1 MKPLLASLL
10 LPFVRLV
17 QGLAPLTRLWAWTR
31 LRAHVPDLPA
41 DCVVL
46 GTPEVQG
53 TGRLR
58 CGHRLYLY
66 RELHL
71 ETQGDG
77 EIVLGND
84 VVLSRGVHVVAHQRV
99 AIGDGSMVGEYS
111 SIRDA
116 NHNHDSG
123 GSGLPLRD
131 AGHSAQ
137 AVHIGRQV
145 WIGRGVTVLAGVTIG
160 DHAVVGANAVVTR
173 DVAAHAVVGG
183 VPARPLHRGTSP

>member
-1 MKPLLASLL
+1 MKPLLALLL
-10 LPFVRLV
+10 LPFARLV
-17 QGLAPLTRLWAWTR
+17 QALAPLARLWAWTR
-31 LRAHVPDLPA
+31 LRARVPGLPA

-71 ETQGDG
+71 ETQGEG

-99 AIGDGSMVGEYS
+99 TIGDGSMVGEYT

-116 NHNHDSG
+116 NHRHGTGQD
-123 GSGLPLRD
+123 LRE

-145 WIGRGVTVLAGVTIG
+145 WVGRGVTVLAGVRIG

-173 DVAAHAVVGG
+173 DVPDHAVVGG
-183 VPARPLHRGTSP
+183 VPARPLHRSAAP